1 MLESFLQMRTDR
13 QLSSDNFLRHSK
25 SINRFFLATASTN
38 RPMFVN
44 RNEIKLK
51 FSVQI
56 AAEVLSSR
64 FTKMNRLHRN
74 NCPDF
79 RTRQTFQ
86 FAQAQTKTICKIH
99 RMHADEIV

>member
-1 MLESFLQMRTDR
+1 MRTDR

-44 RNEIKLK
+44 RNEILIKLK

-79 RTRQTFQ
+79 RTSLMN
-86 FAQAQTKTICKIH
+86 AANLSICAG
-99 RMHADEIV
+99 ADENNL